1 MLYIFDWDGTL
12 SNSLGK
18 IVTCTQLAAEEMGME
33 KPTDDAVKNIIGLS
47 LPKAIDM
54 VFPGITESELKQLLE
69 IYSKYFRAD
78 KANEIDF
85 YPGVRS
91 TLDSLLNAGHHIA
104 VATGKSRQ
112 GLDRVFTD
120 LDMVDYFHGSRCADE
135 TKSKPHPLMLEE
147 LLDEFGVDAQDAV
160 MIGDTEYDMDMAK
173 QINMPRIAVSY
184 GAHAIERLVP
194 FEPVL
199 CVDQIDQILEFK

>member
-12 SNSLGK
+12 CNSLGK
-18 IVTCTQLAAEEMGME
+18 IVSCTQLAAVEMGME

-54 VFPGITESELKQLLE
+54 VFPGITDSEFKQLLE

-78 KANEIDF
+78 KANVMDF
-85 YPGVRS
+85 YPGAKE
-91 TLDSLLNAGHHIA
+91 TLDSLLEAGHHIA

-120 LDMVDYFHGSRCADE
+120 LDMVDYFHSSRCADE

-147 LLDEFGVDAQDAV
+147 LLEEFRLKPQEAI

-173 QINMPRIAVSY
+173 QIDMPRIAVSY

-194 FEPVL
+194 YEPIL
-199 CVDQIDQILEFK
+199 CVDQIDQILELK